1 MNVNNNLRPSNS
13 NSSER
18 TADERRQIWYLCA
31 RMVPS
36 IRVKNRGKLSNSV
49 QRCKNGTVKG
59 NPAKKISE
67 KNK

>member
-36 IRVKNRGKLSNSV
+36 IRVKNCATVSNAV
-49 QRCKNGTVKG
+49 QRCKYGSTVKG
-59 NPAKKISE
+59 NPAY
-67 KNK
+67 

>member
-18 TADERRQIWYLCA
+18 TADERRQIWYLLCA

-36 IRVKNRGKLSNSV
+36 IRVKNCATVSNAV

-59 NPAKKISE
+59 NPAY
-67 KNK
+67 